1 MNEQELMMM
10 QQTQGMQPQ
19 QATPITTRD
28 LLAQY
33 RQIYG
38 LEVAMNKPENKYQ
51 APVQQEPATP
61 FDEAQQLN
69 KDAMNWGVTQGLIN
83 DGSNDNMNDQRLSDI
98 ESILRDSDFM
108 QTHGADFEEMLDELR
123 SAIED
128 PNSPIDEETAKQ
140 IYTNAFTEK
149 FGGAVNV

>member
-1 MNEQELMMM
+1 MNEQDLMMM
-10 QQTQGMQPQ
+10 QMQGMQPQ
-19 QATPITTRD
+19 QAAPLTTRD

-51 APVQQEPATP
+51 AVAPKEPETP

-69 KDAMNWGVTQGLIN
+69 KDAINWGVTQGLIN
-83 DGSNDNMNDQRLSDI
+83 DGSKDNIDDNRLSEI
-98 ESILRDSDFM
+98 ENTLRNSEFM
-108 QTHGADFEEMLDELR
+108 QNYGSEFEEMLDELR

-128 PNSPIDEETAKQ
+128 PNSPIDQETAQQ
-140 IYTNAFTEK
+140 IFTKAFTEK
-149 FGGAVNV
+149 FGGALNV